1 MSDPKRTIQ
10 DELEEANRYLDTI
23 VENIPDGAAHDLAMI
38 VRSARE
44 AIIAWTPDGTVVTW
58 NPAAEKL
65 FAIDAAH
72 AIGRDLARMMPEGL
86 SRQFGEAVARLS
98 DGVEMPLY
106 GVSFRG
112 RDGRELELEVSM
124 FTFREEPM
132 RFAAIV

>member
-1 MSDPKRTIQ
+1 MRVAACEATRNRAVVPSFENAAPSP
-10 DELEEANRYLDTI
+10 ELL
-23 VENIPDGAAHDLAMI
+23 VEGASNLPSPVPSPGVSSLPVQIPDGAAHDLAMI

-86 SRQFGEAVARLS
+86 SR
-98 DGVEMPLY
+98 
-106 GVSFRG
+106 
-112 RDGRELELEVSM
+112 
-124 FTFREEPM
+124 
-132 RFAAIV
+132 